1 MKQPIQKLK
10 FTSEELADYI
20 ERYELITAP
29 KHLKDSILEQSH
41 QPSVQLIVGSN
52 QISKKLQ
59 FFYFTLKVSGAVLC
73 ALMMLSI
80 VPDFSRQQQLYTT
93 KIGYAA
99 EQSYEQ
105 PFKTHLNYYEKID
118 GLTEKLNQW
127 SDKIERY

>member
-41 QPSVQLIVGSN
+41 QPSVQLIAGSN

-80 VPDFSRQQQLYTT
+80 VPNFSRQQQLYTT